1 MKHVLLASALLLS
14 LNIAHAKKA
23 THKKSAAKI
32 SREEAKELCL
42 TSKGAE
48 ISKKE
53 LKKCVSKA
61 MRTGKV

>member
-1 MKHVLLASALLLS
+1 MKHLLLASALLMS
-14 LNIAHAKKA
+14 LNVAHAKKSP
-23 THKKSAAKI
+23 KKAKL
-32 SREEAKELCL
+32 SREDAKELCL